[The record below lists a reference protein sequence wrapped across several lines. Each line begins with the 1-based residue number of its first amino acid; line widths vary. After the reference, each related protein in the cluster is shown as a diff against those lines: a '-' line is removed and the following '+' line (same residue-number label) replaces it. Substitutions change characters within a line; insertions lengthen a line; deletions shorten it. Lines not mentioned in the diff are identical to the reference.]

1 MQSALFPQER
11 GTFVDAGT
19 QRELENCSKIR
30 TIRREE
36 HALKRLLESIR
47 QHQSEIS
54 LGLMIAAG
62 LIGAWSQSYAPA
74 RLGDEMWR
82 LADHLARQGTF
93 ADPFGSIA
101 TGPTAANPPL
111 YPLLLAVL
119 IKILR
124 IPWLVYGAA
133 ILMSILANAV
143 VAAQLPR
150 ISEVFYGSQIPGIF
164 ASVLWLAAM
173 EHIPGWDT
181 NFTVAGLLMF
191 CIFTSQFADSKK
203 RWTNS
208 ATFNGAIAGLLFLF
222 NPSSLLVLLPWL
234 GFLIWRSKE
243 HVRHALRYCVIVAAV
258 MSVFILGWGGR
269 NYVELGS
276 FVVRTNLGM
285 TLYASNNDCAQSS
298 MIRDLMNGCYQTH
311 HPNSSRPEA
320 EYLQRVGEVQYDK
333 NRTADAKAWVRAHP
347 SMFLT
352 LTARRILEFW
362 FPPAEVIPPAYA
374 FSNNFGLADYN
385 QRWMRQQHGVDY
397 AIWIVTGLSI
407 CGMAL
412 MVFRRQA
419 VVVFVLAV
427 LVVYPLM
434 YYLVVSDVR
443 YRYPVLWLSLLP
455 AGYFVYELMSGGV
468 LHLKKASTMQSEQA
482 PVLR

>member
-1 MQSALFPQER
+1 
-11 GTFVDAGT
+11 V
-19 QRELENCSKIR
+19 
-30 TIRREE
+30 E

-47 QHQSEIS
+47 QHQSEVS

-62 LIGAWSQSYAPA
+62 LIGVWSQSYAPS

-82 LADHLARQGTF
+82 LADHLARQGTY
-93 ADPFGSIA
+93 ADPFGSMA

-111 YPLLLAVL
+111 CPLLLAAL

-124 IPWLVYGAA
+124 IPWLVYGATV
-133 ILMSILANAV
+133 LMSILANAV

-150 ISEVFYGSQIPGIF
+150 ISEVFYGSPVPGIF

-173 EHIPGWDT
+173 ENIPGWDT

-191 CIFTSQFADSKK
+191 CIFTSQFACANK

-234 GFLIWRSKE
+234 AFLVWRSKE
-243 HVRHALRYCVIVAAV
+243 RLHYALRYCATVVVV

-269 NYVELGS
+269 NYFELGS

-311 HPNSSRPEA
+311 HPNSSSPEA

-333 NRTADAKAWVRAHP
+333 NRTSDAKAWIRAHP
-347 SMFLT
+347 AMFLK

-362 FPPAEVIPPAYA
+362 FPPAEVIPPEYT
-374 FSNNFGLADYN
+374 FSNNFGLADYD

-407 CGMAL
+407 FGLAL
-412 MVFRRQA
+412 MVFRRQT
-419 VVVFVLAV
+419 VVVFALAV

-455 AGYFVYELMSGGV
+455 AGYFIYELLGGGV
-468 LHLKKASTMQSEQA
+468 LRLKKSSTMQPEQT